1 MPRPLRDPP
10 IVDPPI
16 RLAVCV
22 SGAGTTL
29 QNLIDCIRA
38 GRLRAQVVQVVA
50 SRPRIGA
57 IARAE
62 AAAIPLA
69 LANYNAKSLAEFSAS
84 VFEPIRRSESDLVIL
99 AGFLS
104 LLAIPAEYRGRV
116 LNVHPSL
123 IPSFCG
129 KGFYGSKVHESVL
142 DAGVK
147 LSGCTVHFVDEV
159 YDSGP
164 IILQRAAPVLD
175 DDTVETL
182 ASRVFKE
189 ECKALPEAISLYA
202 EGRLKIKGRCVHI
215 RPPS

>member
-1 MPRPLRDPP
+1 MAKPLRDPP
-10 IVDPPI
+10 MIDPPI

-29 QNLIDCIRA
+29 QNLIDCIRT
-38 GRLRAQVVQVVA
+38 GRLRADVVQVVA
-50 SRPRIGA
+50 SRPRIAA

-62 AAAIPLA
+62 AAGIPLA
-69 LANYNAKSLAEFSAS
+69 LAKYNTRSLAEFSSS

-99 AGFLS
+99 GGFLS
-104 LLAIPAEYRGRV
+104 LLSIPAEYKGRV

-129 KGFYGSKVHESVL
+129 KGFYGSKVHRSVL
-142 DAGVK
+142 ESGVK
-147 LSGCTVHFVDEV
+147 QSGCTVHFVDDA

-164 IILQRAAPVLD
+164 IIVQRTAPVLD

-182 ASRVFKE
+182 AARVFKE

-202 EGRLKIKGRCVHI
+202 EGRLTIKGRRVHI

>member
-1 MPRPLRDPP
+1 MPKPLRDPP
-10 IVDPPI
+10 IIDPPI

-29 QNLIDCIRA
+29 QNLIDCIRT

-62 AAAIPLA
+62 AAGIPLA
-69 LANYNAKSLAEFSAS
+69 LAKYNARSLAEFSAS
-84 VFEPIRRSESDLVIL
+84 VFEPIRRSESELVIL
-99 AGFLS
+99 GGFLS
-104 LLAIPAEYRGRV
+104 LLELPDEYKGRV
-116 LNVHPSL
+116 VNVHPSL

-129 KGFYGSKVHESVL
+129 RGFYGAKVHESVL

-147 LSGCTVHFVDEV
+147 VSGCTVHFVDEV

-164 IILQRAAPVLD
+164 IILQRSAPVLD

-182 ASRVFKE
+182 ASRIHKE

-202 EGRLKIKGRCVHI
+202 EGRLKIKGRRVFI

>member
-10 IVDPPI
+10 IIDPPI

-29 QNLIDCIRA
+29 QNLVDCIRT

-50 SRPRIGA
+50 SRPRIAA
-57 IARAE
+57 IGRAE
-62 AAAIPLA
+62 AAGIPLA
-69 LANYNAKSLAEFSAS
+69 LAKYDARSLAEFSTS
-84 VFEPIRRSESDLVIL
+84 VFEPIRRSESDLVVL
-99 AGFLS
+99 GGFLS

-142 DAGVK
+142 EAGVK

-164 IILQRAAPVLD
+164 IILQRSVPVLD

-182 ASRVFKE
+182 ASRIHKE
-189 ECKALPEAISLYA
+189 ECKALPEAIAMYA
-202 EGRLKIKGRCVHI
+202 EGRLKIKDRRVFI